1 LWYHVGDMI
10 KATQPQDTSPKAS
23 VPRFCSRPI
32 RKLRAVVAV
41 LLAALAL
48 TLVVGGMTVSATII
62 LPETVSYNAA
72 IADIVSRVTTP
83 TLVYELA
90 GLTGERPVV
99 VAGSPYT
106 IATRHSDQTQAIS
119 MATRY
124 AYEQFEGFGLV
135 VTYHNYP
142 YGDHHLRNVIA
153 EKPGVVDP
161 NEVLLI
167 TAHMDSRPSGP
178 LAPGADDNGSGSVAV
193 LMAAKLLAPYHFTHT
208 IRFVLF
214 TGEEQGLLGSAAY
227 AADRKALGEEIRG
240 VVNLDMIG
248 YNSDEQPI
256 IDLYAHSN
264 ITDSLTLTRVFSDVV
279 GLYDLNLIPD
289 RFDSTEDRP
298 IESSDQWSFLRQG
311 YPAFL
316 AIEDMDD
323 FTPYYHKVTDR
334 LFTLNLDYYADFTRA
349 AIATIAHLGQL
360 RPTGQLSGTVSAL
373 DTGHPLLATV
383 DVVMSSL
390 DYTFTTSTGP
400 DGVYSLFL
408 PFGSYTLTVGTP
420 AQPYYPAT
428 ITDVVILTNTI
439 TVQDIRLQPHLRVYL
454 PLILLNR
461 EMSGTWAP

>member
-1 LWYHVGDMI
+1 MI
-10 KATQPQDTSPKAS
+10 KEPQLQDTSLKSS
-23 VPRFCSRPI
+23 VSRFCSRPV
-32 RKLRAVVAV
+32 RRLRAVGAV
-41 LLAALAL
+41 LLASLVL
-48 TLVVGGMTVSATII
+48 TLVMGGMSVSATII
-62 LPETVSYNAA
+62 LPETVSYENA
-72 IADIVSRVTTP
+72 IADIISRVTTS

-106 IATRHSDQTQAIS
+106 IATRHSFQTQAIS

-135 VTYHNYP
+135 VTYHNYI
-142 YGDHHLRNVIA
+142 YSGRQLRNVIA
-153 EKPGVVDP
+153 EKPGIADP
-161 NEVLLI
+161 DEVLLI
-167 TAHMDSRPSGP
+167 TAHMDSMPSGL

-193 LMAAKLLAPYHFTHT
+193 LVAARLLAPYHFTHT

-214 TGEEQGLLGSAAY
+214 TGEEQGLRGSAAY

-256 IDLYAHSN
+256 IDLYAHSD
-264 ITDSLTLTRVFSDVV
+264 ITDSLALTRIFSDVV
-279 GLYDLNLIPD
+279 GLYELNLVPN
-289 RFDSTEDRP
+289 RFDSTGSFP
-298 IESSDQWSFLRQG
+298 IQNSDQWSFLQQG

-316 AIEDMDD
+316 AIEDMGD
-323 FTPYYHKVTDR
+323 FTPYYHTVDDR
-334 LFTLNLDYYADFTRA
+334 LSTLNLDYYADFTRA

-373 DTGHPLLATV
+373 DTGYRLLATV
-383 DVVMSSL
+383 DVVMSSR

-400 DGVYSLFL
+400 DGIYSLFL

-428 ITDVVILTNTI
+428 ITHVVVLTNTV
-439 TVQDIRLQPHLRVYL
+439 TVQDVRLQPHLRVYL
-454 PLILLNR
+454 PLILLDR